1 MAQQEQWHLDKK
13 VPISIIG
20 TIVAQTLIFVYIG
33 TAWKADVENRLHAL
47 EKEQNGIS
55 SHETR
60 IVVIEQGMLRIR
72 DDLSEI
78 KQLIRQQ
85 KMGKLDDPSQP
96 QQ

>member
-1 MAQQEQWHLDKK
+1 MPHDEWHLDKK

-20 TIVAQTLIFVYIG
+20 AIVAQTLIVVSIG
-33 TAWKADVENRLHAL
+33 TAWKADVENRLQAL
-47 EKEQNGIS
+47 EKEQDGIS

-60 IVVIEQGMLRIR
+60 IVVLEQGMLRIR